1 MPLDPNLLRS
11 ALFVDFDNIY
21 SGLRELDPRAAERF
35 ATNPQSWVDWMMLG
49 LPGPEARDG
58 AEAKRAILIRRCYLN
73 PERFQ
78 RHRADFTRA
87 GFEVVDCPPLTR
99 QGKTSTD
106 IRMVMDILDTLR
118 HETHFHEFILLSSDA
133 DFTPVLLRL
142 RSMDRRT
149 LVLTVGPAA
158 RAYRSACEQVIDEV
172 FFIEAGLGVS
182 ADGAER
188 GPASERTPAA
198 EAPSSTD
205 PELLRRMAERLHAEV
220 GTRPGGEMLAADVPP
235 IYKRFPEFTS
245 QNDWLGFFGLRPLT
259 AHLIGLRTGLR
270 IVDEPESAWKWKL
283 VAVPEGAEQGES
295 APANEALRER
305 IAALVLEQVREA
317 TRPLDLA
324 SAANTVQQRLGAVV
338 RESNWAG
345 AGSFTALLRRLELPG
360 IAIDPPG
367 PDGPGALFDP
377 ERFQPRASAPPGAF
391 ERSHPDVAAL
401 SLRISQVTGTP
412 RLTPAE
418 YTSVFEAIADALA
431 RAPFNLTLTSKAVR
445 DRCAE
450 AGHAVSRSDV
460 VFILRGIQFS
470 GLRLGARPEATSA
483 TELATAFARNVLV
496 LCRDAQM
503 DLSES
508 EQDVI
513 GRWIESLPQTR
524 ARGSSWIDSL
534 PRAAAPEGASA
545 EPAQA
550 EAQPDAAAA
559 ETATTGEPAGL
570 PAE

>member
-1 MPLDPNLLRS
+1 MPHDPNLLRS

-49 LPGPEARDG
+49 LPGPETRAG
-58 AEAKRAILIRRCYLN
+58 AAATRAILIRRCYLN

-172 FFIEAGLGVS
+172 FFIEAALGVS
-182 ADGAER
+182 ADSAPER
-188 GPASERTPAA
+188 APERAA
-198 EAPSSTD
+198 GGEAPANSD
-205 PELLRRMAERLHAEV
+205 PDLLRRMAERLHLEV
-220 GTRPGGEMLAADVPP
+220 STRPGSEMLAADVPP
-235 IYKRFPEFTS
+235 VYKRFPEFTS

-259 AHLIGLRTGLR
+259 AHLIGLREGLR
-270 IVDEPESAWKWKL
+270 IIDEPESAWKWKL
-283 VAVPEGAEQGES
+283 VLSSAAHVAERPERL
-295 APANEALRER
+295 PDNDALR
-305 IAALVLEQVREA
+305 AQVAVLVLEQVRGA

-324 SAANTVQQRLGAVV
+324 TAANVVQQHLGNVM

-345 AGSFTALLRRLELPG
+345 AGSFSALLRRLELPG
-360 IAIDPPG
+360 VAIDPPG
-367 PDGPGALFDP
+367 PEGPGALFDP
-377 ERFQPRASAPPGAF
+377 ERFQPRAGAAPNAF
-391 ERSHPDVAAL
+391 EHHHPEIAPL
-401 SLRISQVTGTP
+401 SLRVSQITGTP
-412 RLTPAE
+412 RLTPPE
-418 YTSVFEAIADALA
+418 YLSVFQAIADELT
-431 RAPFNLTLTSKAVR
+431 RSPFNLTLTSKAVR

-450 AGHAVSRSDV
+450 AGNAVSRSDV

-470 GLRLGARPEATSA
+470 GLRLANRPEPTKHDD
-483 TELATAFARNVLV
+483 LAGAFARNVLV

-503 DLSES
+503 DLSEG
-508 EQDVI
+508 EQDLV
-513 GRWIESLPQTR
+513 RQWIEGAPD
-524 ARGSSWIDSL
+524 ARSRSQDA
-534 PRAAAPEGASA
+534 RPEPEPMPDA
-545 EPAQA
+545 EPSR
-550 EAQPDAAAA
+550 
-559 ETATTGEPAGL
+559 TATEEQVAHTERVELRAD
-570 PAE
+570 